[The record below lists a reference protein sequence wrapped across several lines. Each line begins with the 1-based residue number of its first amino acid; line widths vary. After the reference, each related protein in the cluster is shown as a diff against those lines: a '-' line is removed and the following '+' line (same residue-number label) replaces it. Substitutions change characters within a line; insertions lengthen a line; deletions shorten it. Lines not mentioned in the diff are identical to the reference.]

1 MAKQAALGRGLEA
14 LLGSDAGT
22 IRPRSGQNERTVE
35 EQTLSGVS
43 EISLDAIEAN
53 PDQPRKHFDAEALQE
68 LVESIKNLGVI
79 QPITVR
85 EIRTGRYQI
94 LSGERRFRAAKIAG
108 LETIPAFV
116 RSTDDDDVL
125 LIALTENI
133 QREDLDAIEIA
144 LCYKR
149 LMDECNFTQEAVS
162 ERVGKKRGTVAN
174 YLRLLQQ
181 PAEVQAAIRERKIMM
196 GHARAIAG
204 LPDDK
209 SQIKLLRKTI
219 DEGLSVRQVEEWVKK
234 AQQQPDAKKTAQD
247 APVPECYQQLVEV
260 LEKYFNST
268 VAIKRGEKGNGSIT
282 VRFTGDEE
290 VRAFLTRLQSISQQE

>member
-14 LLGSDAGT
+14 LLGSDAST

-35 EQTLSGVS
+35 EKTLSGVS
-43 EISLDAIEAN
+43 EINLDAIETN

-94 LSGERRFRAAKIAG
+94 LSGERRFRAAKTAG
-108 LETIPAFV
+108 LKTIPAFV
-116 RSTDDDDVL
+116 RSTNDDDVL

-181 PAEVQAAIRERKIMM
+181 PAEVQAALRERKIMM

-209 SQIKLLRKTI
+209 NQIKLLRKTI
-219 DEGLSVRQVEEWVKK
+219 DEDLSVRQVEEWVKK
-234 AQQQPDAKKTAQD
+234 AQQQPVAKKTVQD
-247 APVPECYQQLVEV
+247 TPTPEYYQQLVEV

-268 VAIKRGEKGNGSIT
+268 VTIKRGEKGNGSIT
-282 VRFTGDEE
+282 IRFTGDEE
-290 VRAFLTRLQSISQQE
+290 VRAFLTRLQ